1 MRVYTGS
8 GDARTLNQYTAQQMQ
23 ITSSPAI
30 RPQQLDS
37 AALQRQAR
45 RLSQAEAA
53 PWLHSEVAQRM
64 AERLPVIKLQ
74 PRRLLQWSAFLGGSE
89 AALKAVYP
97 DAEQVRV
104 EPTSELAERSL
115 AAAKRGWLQ
124 TMLRRTPSQVLTP
137 SALSDTPKVDLV
149 WANMGLH
156 ADADIPRTLAQWH
169 DALAVDGFL
178 MFSCFGPDSFIEL
191 KKIYAAQG
199 WGRPS
204 TEWWDMHD
212 IGDLLIEAGFADPV
226 MDQDR
231 ISLTWGDAESLL
243 KDLHALGGNLAPER
257 FGGCRG
263 KAWRASLLEALEGLR
278 GNDGRLRLSLEL
290 VYGHAFKAAPK
301 LQLNAET
308 HVSLEQMRSMVRQA
322 GKP

>member
-1 MRVYTGS
+1 
-8 GDARTLNQYTAQQMQ
+8 
-23 ITSSPAI
+23 
-30 RPQQLDS
+30 
-37 AALQRQAR
+37 
-45 RLSQAEAA
+45 
-53 PWLHSEVAQRM
+53 M

-74 PRRLLQWSAFLGGSE
+74 PRRLLQWSAFLGGSD
-89 AALKAVYP
+89 AALKAIYP
-97 DAEQVRV
+97 EAEQVRV
-104 EPTSELAERSL
+104 EPTPELLERSL
-115 AAAKRGWLQ
+115 AAGKRGWLQ
-124 TMLRRTPSQVLTP
+124 AMLRRRPVQTLAP
-137 SALSDTPKVDLV
+137 SAISGTASVDLV

-199 WGRPS
+199 WGRPA

-212 IGDLLIEAGFADPV
+212 LGDLLIEAGFADPV

-231 ISLTWGDAESLL
+231 ISLTWADAESLL
-243 KDLHALGGNLAPER
+243 KDLQALGGNAAPER
-257 FGGCRG
+257 FDGCRG

-278 GNDGRLRLSLEL
+278 DSDGRLRLSLEL

-322 GKP
+322 GKQ